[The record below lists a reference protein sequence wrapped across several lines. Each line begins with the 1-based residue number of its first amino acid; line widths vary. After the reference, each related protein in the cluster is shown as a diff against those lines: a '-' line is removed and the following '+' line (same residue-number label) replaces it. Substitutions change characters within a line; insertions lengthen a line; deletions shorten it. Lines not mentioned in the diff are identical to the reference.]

1 MNGKSRDSI
10 TDGVDSDD
18 APELTQDFFDHAE
31 WRVGERSVSPTVGIA
46 AMAKFRGKPPLEPS
60 QQSVTVRRDV
70 WVIEV

>member
-46 AMAKFRGKPPLEPS
+46 AMAKATFRYKPPLEAS
-60 QQSVTVRRDV
+60 
-70 WVIEV
+70 

>member
-46 AMAKFRGKPPLEPS
+46 AMAKATFRGKPPLEPS
-60 QQSVTVRRDV
+60 
-70 WVIEV
+70 